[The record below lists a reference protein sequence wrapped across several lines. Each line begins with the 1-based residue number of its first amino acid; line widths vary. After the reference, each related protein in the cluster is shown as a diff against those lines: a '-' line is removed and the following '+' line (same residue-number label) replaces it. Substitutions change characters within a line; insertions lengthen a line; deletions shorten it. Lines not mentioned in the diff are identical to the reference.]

1 MNKSILIIDDNEA
14 FCRSLA
20 RMLGDE
26 RISVHSSFS
35 SKQAFCL
42 LKKTLVH
49 LVLLDVRLGDESG
62 LEVLSLLQKQ
72 YPNLPVIMLTGY
84 ASIESAVQSIKLG
97 AFDYIQ
103 KPVKYEKL
111 MKLIDNA
118 CTIASLKKEN
128 RDLHESLDHL
138 RPKILSQD
146 PRVNEIKN
154 TINKLTA
161 ANLPI
166 LLYGEN
172 GTGKEL
178 FADYIHFQSSRKVR
192 KIIKINC
199 AAFADTL
206 LDNELFGH
214 EKGAYTG
221 ADSLYQGVFEKADQ
235 GSLFLDE
242 IGDMSLEVQAKVLR
256 VIQNKELFR
265 LGGKEV
271 IHVDVRLIS
280 ATNKKLEVLI
290 REGRFRE
297 DLYYRLNAA
306 TVSIPPLRERPND
319 IPLLTDLFLK
329 EFASENNKVLKGID
343 PDVMDQLKKYPWP
356 GNIRELKN
364 VINYAAAV
372 SSTGTL
378 GIRDLPGSLQHG
390 VPGRTGLLNTLD
402 DSEKSIILNELKK
415 TNYNKKKVA
424 EILNI
429 SRTTLYSKMRKYE
442 IL

>member
-1 MNKSILIIDDNEA
+1 LNKSILVIDDNEA

-20 RMLGDE
+20 RMLGDDKL
-26 RISVHSSFS
+26 SVHTALNSE
-35 SKQAFCL
+35 QAFEI
-42 LKKTLVH
+42 LKKIPVH
-49 LVLLDVRLGDESG
+49 LILLDVRLGEESG
-62 LEVLSLLQKQ
+62 LEVLTLLLEQ
-72 YPNLPVIMLTGY
+72 YPHLPVIMLTGF

-111 MKLIDNA
+111 VRLIENA
-118 CTIASLKKEN
+118 CTLASLKKEN
-128 RDLHESLDHL
+128 RDLYERLDDMTP
-138 RPKILSQD
+138 RILSKD
-146 PRVNEIKN
+146 PRVDELKA
-154 TINKLTA
+154 TIDKLTA

-178 FADYIHFQSSRKVR
+178 FADYIHFQSSRKSR

-221 ADSLYQGVFEKADQ
+221 ADALYKGVFEKADQ
-235 GSLFLDE
+235 GTLFLDE

-256 VIQNKELFR
+256 VLQNKELFR
-265 LGGKEV
+265 LGGKEI

-280 ATNKKLEVLI
+280 ATNKKLEDLI
-290 REGRFRE
+290 KEGRFRE
-297 DLYYRLNAA
+297 DLYYRLNTA
-306 TVSIPPLRERPND
+306 TISIPPLRERPGD
-319 IPLLTDLFLK
+319 IPLLTDYFIK
-329 EFASENNKVLKGID
+329 EYASVNSKVISGYND
-343 PDVMDQLKKYPWP
+343 DVMTQLSAYPWP

-372 SSTGTL
+372 SSG
-378 GIRDLPGSLQHG
+378 GMIQIKDLPGSLQQG
-390 VPGRTGLLNTLD
+390 LPGRTGLLNSLD
-402 DSEKSIILNELKK
+402 DSEKSVILSELKR

-424 EILNI
+424 ETLNI